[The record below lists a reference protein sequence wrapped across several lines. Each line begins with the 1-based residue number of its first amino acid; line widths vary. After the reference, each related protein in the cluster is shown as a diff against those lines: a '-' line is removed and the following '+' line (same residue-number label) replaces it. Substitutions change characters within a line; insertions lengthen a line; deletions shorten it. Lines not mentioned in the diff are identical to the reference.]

1 MAVACTLRLIIG
13 AGLILYPLDHER
25 EPWLEL
31 WPTWYGS
38 VWTSERGN
46 RCGTPAAAANQLQL
60 VHSFADNSSRTA
72 SASSL
77 FSPYHLR
84 NLFYLLIGAGD
95 RYSLGWGE
103 RRFYVREVFMQV
115 NVEGIF
121 SVQFE
126 MEVKIHSGTG
136 TRAACHDASRCIR
149 IVAEKSDLS
158 LYNMGG

>member
-60 VHSFADNSSRTA
+60 VLGLGRET
-72 SASSL
+72 
-77 FSPYHLR
+77 
-84 NLFYLLIGAGD
+84 LLIARVRGGVCEE
-95 RYSLGWGE
+95 SLE
-103 RRFYVREVFMQV
+103 LLQEVFMQV
-115 NVEGIF
+115 DVEGIF

>member
-60 VHSFADNSSRTA
+60 V
-72 SASSL
+72 
-77 FSPYHLR
+77 
-84 NLFYLLIGAGD
+84 
-95 RYSLGWGE
+95 
-103 RRFYVREVFMQV
+103 
-115 NVEGIF
+115 
-121 SVQFE
+121 
-126 MEVKIHSGTG
+126 
-136 TRAACHDASRCIR
+136 
-149 IVAEKSDLS
+149 
-158 LYNMGG
+158 

>member
-60 VHSFADNSSRTA
+60 VLGLGRETLL
-72 SASSL
+72 SARVRGGGCEESL
-77 FSPYHLR
+77 E
-84 NLFYLLIGAGD
+84 LLQ
-95 RYSLGWGE
+95 
-103 RRFYVREVFMQV
+103 EVFMQV
-115 NVEGIF
+115 DVEGIF